1 MVEIAEIVDHDGYE
15 AWLKQE
21 GLPRRTA
28 LSLGF
33 RSAARTLPTLAA
45 SIMRDAERASD
56 KGQLLSIFRSL
67 LTAHAISGAN
77 HDLVVFELGEAAV
90 TAARSVKV
98 DSADKSSAVGLSV
111 RSVALTAYSA
121 AASDDIVFQDS
132 TDDAVV
138 LSSFVIG
145 AEKAYYELRADCW
158 RVANNQRPIDGPLW
172 QEAPQLY
179 KQTWQSIR
187 DDFRQ
192 IELNPL
198 AFWLDWYQRLL
209 DGTEDRWDLLT
220 DIALLDKDAD
230 GNDLWQDPPKLAA
243 EIARLEAEYAP
254 KHAPV
259 APVVDDAPLAE
270 VIAAT
275 PNAERVEYAPEKEAI
290 HTVPLSDLPVDH
302 LRDALDRLT
311 DASEVFGP
319 PDGFNNQYLALIPD
333 IDKLRRALDRYA
345 NRPLRLHDVAADLSA
360 RLDNRIR
367 NGECPET
374 EKDALVASYKADLA
388 GAMVDLQAH
397 DPRVV
402 EAVRARLTLGV
413 DSVQDAD
420 LEVIEAGVAAAAKIT
435 NDVLR
440 AELLED
446 LATIKDPHASP
457 EEGRQAIYRLGS
469 RLPRILWVYRKESV
483 EAFLKV
489 TGVGQ
494 ALEWTVSII
503 IRLFV
508 SGG

>member
-1 MVEIAEIVDHDGYE
+1 LAPVASANTRAYGVLTESSV
-15 AWLKQE
+15 
-21 GLPRRTA
+21 TA
-28 LSLGF
+28 KAAD
-33 RSAARTLPTLAA
+33 AARA
-45 SIMRDAERASD
+45 
-56 KGQLLSIFRSL
+56 
-67 LTAHAISGAN
+67 
-77 HDLVVFELGEAAV
+77 
-90 TAARSVKV
+90 
-98 DSADKSSAVGLSV
+98 
-111 RSVALTAYSA
+111 A
-121 AASDDIVFQDS
+121 AASAANAAASAATARSYAAYAASKAASAAGYASDADLAVW
-132 TDDAVV
+132 DAVRLDCNGIADRHAT
-138 LSSFVIG
+138 LS
-145 AEKAYYELRADCW
+145 ARLW
-158 RVANNQRPIDGPLW
+158 PDG
-172 QEAPQLY
+172 Y
-179 KQTWQSIR
+179 
-187 DDFRQ
+187 
-192 IELNPL
+192 NPL
-198 AFWLDWYQRLL
+198 RKSWQDTQAHFAGHSDHPWSFWLDWYQRLL

-220 DIALLDKDAD
+220 DIALLDKDAE
-230 GNDLWQDPPKLAA
+230 GNDLWQDSENLAA
-243 EIARLEAEYAP
+243 EIARLEAEYAAKETP
-254 KHAPV
+254 AAPTV
-259 APVVDDAPLAE
+259 EDAPLAE

-275 PNAERVEYAPEKEAI
+275 PNAERVEYAPKKEAI

-302 LRDALDRLT
+302 LQDALDRLT

-345 NRPLRLHDVAADLSA
+345 KRPLRLHDVAADLSA

-402 EAVRARLTLGV
+402 EAVKARLTHGV
-413 DSVQDAD
+413 DSVEDED
-420 LEVIEAGVAAAAKIT
+420 IEVIEAGVAAAAKIS
-435 NDVLR
+435 DEVLR

-494 ALEWTVSII
+494 ALEWSVSII
-503 IRLFV
+503 IRLFT